1 MTRLA
6 AAFAA
11 LALAAT
17 AGADVRFFF
26 TNSAD
31 GAGLATGDPFED
43 TGGNGTDGNDY
54 TLTDVVPEVG
64 CPTIDPSRGEFL
76 YLWVRF
82 EDEPNNRKIQGIH
95 LTAHDQ
101 PALEADRGVSI
112 GNDDNGDQ
120 GGSVR
125 WNYGS
130 QMVDPMVLV
139 AIREP
144 GIVNKSG
151 EQWL

>member
-1 MTRLA
+1 
-6 AAFAA
+6 
-11 LALAAT
+11 
-17 AGADVRFFF
+17 
-26 TNSAD
+26 
-31 GAGLATGDPFED
+31 
-43 TGGNGTDGNDY
+43 
-54 TLTDVVPEVG
+54 
-64 CPTIDPSRGEFL
+64 
-76 YLWVRF
+76 
-82 EDEPNNRKIQGIH
+82 
-95 LTAHDQ
+95 
-101 PALEADRGVSI
+101 VSI